1 MVVLKPWGFT
11 VPLSLA
17 EWLAIEVAGF
27 VMTTGRPVGGSV
39 VTLTTLELPLVPF
52 PLYARTR

>member
-1 MVVLKPWGFT
+1 MGIYGSVK
-11 VPLSLA
+11 LA
-17 EWLAIEVAGF
+17 EWLIIKVAGF

-39 VTLTTLELPLVPF
+39 VTLITLELPLVPF